1 MARSMRPYER
11 SASRAARRRRA
22 RRRRR
27 VLVAAAALIACAGT
41 GALVWAIVADGRGA
55 AAAPLSTTQLH
66 PSPARVVYVAARP
79 PLHLA
84 EHPAGRLPFA
94 IQDPAAVSLPGGG
107 IALLGG
113 LGATDLS
120 LNEALLVRR
129 GSSHALGH
137 LPRALHDAPGARIG
151 GRIFVFGGGDG
162 IRQLDAITRRRCRD
176 GTHVP
181 GRLPARGELR
191 QRGRDDRQDRL
202 RRRWVHG
209 DEVARH
215 DRRLESRPP
224 RADRRAPPVA
234 RPLRRGHRGAR
245 CRRDRGRIAAGR
257 HREPPDLDVRPA
269 HEPGSHDRPDAR
281 RHDARRGGRRSGTS
295 PT

>member
-41 GALVWAIVADGRGA
+41 AALVWAIVADGRGA

-66 PSPARVVYVAARP
+66 PYPARVVYRP

-94 IQDPAAVSLPGGG
+94 IQDPAAVSLAGGG

-120 LNEALLVRR
+120 LSEALLVRR
-129 GSSHALGH
+129 GSSHAFGH

-151 GRIFVFGGGDG
+151 RRIFVFGGGDG
-162 IRQLDAITRRRCRD
+162 IRQLDAITGVD
-176 GTHVP
+176 VAT
-181 GRLPARGELR
+181 GRTYPAGSLPAASSDSAAATI
-191 QRGRDDRQDRL
+191 GRTAYVVGGFTGT
-202 RRRWVHG
+202 RWL
-209 DEVARH
+209 DTIVAW
-215 DRRLESRPP
+215 SP
-224 RADRRAPPVA
+224 
-234 RPLRRGHRGAR
+234 GHRGRIVAHLPSPVRYAAVTAAHGVVVIAGDPCRTAPRAASSRRSTRAR
-245 CRRDRGRIAAGR
+245 AGFAR
-257 HREPPDLDVRPA
+257 SAGCP
-269 HEPGSHDRPDAR
+269 SAR
-281 RHDARRGGRRSGTS
+281 RTPRRRRSGTS